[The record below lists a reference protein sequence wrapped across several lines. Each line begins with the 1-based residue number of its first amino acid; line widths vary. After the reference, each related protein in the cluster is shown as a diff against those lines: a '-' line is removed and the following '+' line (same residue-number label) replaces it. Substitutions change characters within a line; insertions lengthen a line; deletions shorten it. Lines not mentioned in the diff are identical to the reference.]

1 MNKKLIV
8 FSGPSGSGKT
18 TLVNRLLFDDFLD
31 AEFSVSATSREPRKN
46 EKDGKEYYF
55 LTAEN
60 FKQKISENAF
70 VEWEEVYPGRF
81 YGTLKSEVERIRRS
95 GKHVLFDIDAVG
107 GINIKK
113 MYGADALTFFVK
125 PPSKKELIKRLKGRA
140 TEDTE
145 SLKMRID
152 KAEYELSL
160 AEKFDYNV
168 VNDDLEKAV
177 NELKAILKAKC
188 S

>member
-18 TLVNRLLFDDFLD
+18 TLVNRLLFDNFLD
-31 AEFSVSATSREPRKN
+31 AEFSVSATNRGPRKN

-55 LTAEN
+55 LTTEN
-60 FKQKISENAF
+60 FKQKISEHAF

-107 GINIKK
+107 GINVKK
-113 MYGADALTFFVK
+113 MYGDEAITIFVK
-125 PPSKKELIKRLKGRA
+125 PPSTAELKKRLEKRA
-140 TEDTE
+140 TEDAE
-145 SLKMRID
+145 SLKTRID

-160 AEKFDYNV
+160 AKHFDHTV
-168 VNDDLEKAV
+168 VNDDLKSATDTV
-177 NELKAILKAKC
+177 KAILTGNLY
-188 S
+188 